1 MEGELSGQ
9 GEWRR
14 LRPVC
19 IMYIYIYIYTHSHSC
34 VLLLGAWPS
43 APSQADEEQE
53 EEELPSSSPL
63 PNATAASPF
72 LPSAVCVPA
81 PRWGHST
88 TAVRPYDRMLVFG
101 GVGDDDAQ
109 TYGDLFVYECG
120 ERPVD
125 RKDTH
130 TTLI

>member
-1 MEGELSGQ
+1 MAYHSMHTYH
-9 GEWRR
+9 
-14 LRPVC
+14 C
-19 IMYIYIYIYTHSHSC
+19 IYTYHS
-34 VLLLGAWPS
+34 LLASSAPLGAWPS
-43 APSQADEEQE
+43 APSQADEDEE

-88 TAVRPYDRMLVFG
+88 NAVRPYDRMLVFG

-120 ERPVD
+120 EWPLEPRHAQRPLE
-125 RKDTH
+125 H
-130 TTLI
+130 